1 MKHKFQNPLLAHIA
15 KQLIAQDIALQ
26 ERPADLRPDRITVEQ
41 FAREVGVEIDLPTVQ
56 KLRAQALKLSKRA
69 GLPCDDQYL
78 PRPILA
84 SVFRQ
89 FLLEQ

>member
-1 MKHKFQNPLLAHIA
+1 MKHKFQNPFLAHIA

-26 ERPADLRPDRITVEQ
+26 ERPDSITVEQ

>member
-1 MKHKFQNPLLAHIA
+1 MKHKFQNPLLAHIV
-15 KQLIAQDIALQ
+15 KQIIAQDIALQ
-26 ERPADLRPDRITVEQ
+26 ERPDRITVEQ
-41 FAREVGVEIDLPTVQ
+41 FAREVGVELDLPTVQ

-89 FLLEQ
+89 FLREQ

>member
-1 MKHKFQNPLLAHIA
+1 MKHKFQNPLLAHIV
-15 KQLIAQDIALQ
+15 KQIIAQDIALQ
-26 ERPADLRPDRITVEQ
+26 ERPDRITVEQ
-41 FAREVGVEIDLPTVQ
+41 FAREVGVALDLPKVQ
-56 KLRAQALKLSKRA
+56 QLRAQAVKLTKRA

>member
-1 MKHKFQNPLLAHIA
+1 MKHKFQNPLLAHIV
-15 KQLIAQDIALQ
+15 KQIIAQDIALQ
-26 ERPADLRPDRITVEQ
+26 ERPDSITVEQ
-41 FAREVGVEIDLPTVQ
+41 FVREVGVEIDLPTVQ

-89 FLLEQ
+89 FLREQ